1 MKVPRPFAK
10 WLLTL
15 LLASL
20 ALEIAGQKLRDSP
33 GSEMKND
40 GEEHDVETFGGDEEV
55 SDGKSQVSED

>member
-1 MKVPRPFAK
+1 MKVPRPFAA

-20 ALEIAGQKLRDSP
+20 ALEIAGQELRDSP
-33 GSEMKND
+33 GND